1 MCADELLHLKNFH
14 NLIFSHLREIHTY
27 LLKLDKPETEMC
39 LSMAEYQLHMANSV
53 SKKLLMILDLNLR
66 AMDVISESE
75 SAHLREGV
83 TEYLT
88 SVLTALGVGFD
99 EVESSSSSS
108 IPFFDINI
116 EA

>member
-1 MCADELLHLKNFH
+1 MCVDELLHLKNFH
-14 NLIFSHLREIHTY
+14 NLIFSHLQEIHTY
-27 LLKLDKPETEMC
+27 LLKLDKPEEEMC

-66 AMDVISESE
+66 AMDVISKSE
-75 SAHLREGV
+75 STRLREEV

-88 SVLTALGVGFD
+88 SVLISLGVDLD
-99 EVESSSSSS
+99 EIESSSS
-108 IPFFDINI
+108 IPFFDISI